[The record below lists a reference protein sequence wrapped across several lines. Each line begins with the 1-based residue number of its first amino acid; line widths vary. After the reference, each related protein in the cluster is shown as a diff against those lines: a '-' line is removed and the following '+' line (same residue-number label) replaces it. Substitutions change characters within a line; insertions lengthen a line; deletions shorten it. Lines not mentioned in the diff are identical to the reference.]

1 MQLELTDIAR
11 RQITMAMEDEEG
23 KTLALRIAINGRSS
37 NGFQYQMD
45 LVDTDEKKDDDTVI
59 QLDGFDVYVD
69 PDSAPKLDGATV
81 DFVQKLQEAG
91 FKFDNPNS
99 PWSDPVAADV
109 AQVIDSKVN
118 PQIASHGGF
127 VTLVDVKDKIAYITM
142 GGGCQGCGMADVT
155 LKQGIEGNQPQ
166 KGAQYPPLRRASG
179 EPPDDGDLPSYNSC
193 GSPL

>member
-1 MQLELTDIAR
+1 MLQLEMTDIAR
-11 RQITMAMEDEEG
+11 KQIHLAMEDEEG
-23 KTLALRIAINGRSS
+23 KELALRIGINGRGP

-45 LVDTDEKKDDDTVI
+45 LVGTDEKREDDIV
-59 QLDGFDVYVD
+59 LPSEGFDIYVD
-69 PDSAPKLDGATV
+69 PASAPKLEGATV

-99 PWSDPVAADV
+99 PWSDPLAADV

-127 VTLVDVKDKIAYITM
+127 VTLLDVKDKVAYITM

-155 LKQGIEGNQPQ
+155 LKQGIEGMIMEAVPDITAV
-166 KGAQYPPLRRASG
+166 KDSTDHSAG
-179 EPPDDGDLPSYNSC
+179 ENPYIA
-193 GSPL
+193 